1 MADPIPDLYQKYGG
15 SPLLTLVVKDITT
28 SMLANVS
35 LRRFFEGLPTQQV
48 LALNIELV
56 ALALGHTTSKYNP
69 ELPQLAYASR
79 KLTLQAYEEMIGI
92 LRRSLL
98 TNGFQS
104 RDATIAINVLDM
116 HAKPLLG
123 VPLSR
128 HVRSP
133 FAGVD
138 RRRFPR
144 EPDAPRPTGR
154 PEE

>member
-1 MADPIPDLYQKYGG
+1 MADPIPDLYKKYGG
-15 SPLLTLVVKDITT
+15 SALLTHVVKDITT
-28 SMLANVS
+28 SMLANLS

-48 LALNIELV
+48 LALNVELV
-56 ALALGHTTSKYNP
+56 ALALGHTTSQYSP
-69 ELPQLAYASR
+69 ELPQLGYAAR
-79 KLTLQAYEEMIGI
+79 KLTLQAFEEMIGI

-98 TNGFQS
+98 TNGFES

-144 EPDAPRPTGR
+144 EPGAPRPIGK

>member
-15 SPLLTLVVKDITT
+15 SPLLTQVVKDITT
-28 SMLANVS
+28 SMLANLS

-48 LALNIELV
+48 VALNVELV
-56 ALALGHTTSKYNP
+56 ALALGHTTKKYNP

-79 KLTLQAYEEMIGI
+79 ELTVKAYEEMIGI
-92 LRRSLL
+92 LRFSLL

-144 EPDAPRPTGR
+144 EPNAPRPTGR